1 MNIEQLAGSIYDKLM
16 NKNQNCNIQFPITEI
31 KFHMFFKESK
41 TLSFSLDDKFYQ
53 LTLKEIK

>member
-16 NKNQNCNIQFPITEI
+16 NQNQSCNIQFPIQEI

-41 TLSFSLDDKFYQ
+41 TLSFSLGNKFYQ
-53 LTLKEIK
+53 LTLTEVK